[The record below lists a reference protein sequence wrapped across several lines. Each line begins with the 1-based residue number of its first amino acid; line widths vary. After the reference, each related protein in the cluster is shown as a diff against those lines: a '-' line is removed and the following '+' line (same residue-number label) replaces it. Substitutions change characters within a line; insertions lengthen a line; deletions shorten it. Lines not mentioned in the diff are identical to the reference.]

1 MSSVGGIAQ
10 WQSIRLQ
17 IERSPVQLRL
27 PPTVLPLS
35 HRKWS
40 PYGQWQVKNDDTFE
54 MVFERQTWTARNQAH
69 SVKIL
74 LKDPLK
80 SERFWR
86 GSNSRPSACKADV
99 ITTTPQNQTVP
110 VLDKNWI
117 DIMHILLS
125 FPGWIVLP
133 FFVLMIALTYCRI
146 PWYCIIL
153 WCVFVFQRND
163 NKHNQIDQSQVIV
176 REWVSVENIYFF
188 IDRVA

>member
-27 PPTVLPLS
+27 PPTVLSLS
-35 HRKWS
+35 HIKWS
-40 PYGQWQVKNDDTFE
+40 PYGQWQVKNDDNFE
-54 MVFERQTWTARNQAH
+54 MVIERQTWTARNQAH

-74 LKDPLK
+74 SKDPLK

-99 ITTTPQNQTVP
+99 ITTTPQNQTVL
-110 VLDKNWI
+110 VADKNSI

-125 FPGWIVLP
+125 FPGWIVLS
-133 FFVLMIALTYCRI
+133 FFGLMIALTYCRI
-146 PWYCIIL
+146 SWYCIIL

-176 REWVSVENIYFF
+176 RG
-188 IDRVA
+188 